1 MDGPV
6 SPVPPPMPPGVDDMP
21 SKVGRVMLFGAWIVG
36 LALLAMF
43 FNGMIERQH
52 NPNPEP
58 VAMHGGG
65 LPEVRLERNR
75 AGHYVAGGRINGE
88 PVRFLI
94 DTGAT
99 DVALPL
105 HVAERLSLPLRPG
118 GISKTANGTVRTWT
132 TRLDTVDLGGLVA
145 RQVRATVLPN
155 MPGDEVLLGMSYLKH
170 LELIQRGRILTL
182 RPHVGP

>member
-6 SPVPPPMPPGVDDMP
+6 SPGPRGVEDMP
-21 SKVGRVMLFGAWIVG
+21 SKVGRLMLFGAWIVG

-43 FNGMIERQH
+43 FNDMIERQH
-52 NPNPEP
+52 NPNPNP
-58 VAMHGGG
+58 AALQSGGV
-65 LPEVRLERNR
+65 PEVRLERNR

-105 HVAERLSLPLRPG
+105 HLAERLALPLRPG
-118 GISKTANGTVRTWT
+118 GLSNTANGTVRTWT
-132 TRLDTVDLGGLVA
+132 TRLDSVDLGGLVA

-155 MPGDEVLLGMSYLKH
+155 MPGDDVLLGMSYLKH
-170 LELIQRGRILTL
+170 LDLIQRGRTLTL
-182 RPHVGP
+182 RPHRGP

>member
-1 MDGPV
+1 MDGPMN
-6 SPVPPPMPPGVDDMP
+6 SAPPGADDMP
-21 SKVGRVMLFGAWIVG
+21 SKVGRVMLFAAWIVG

-43 FNGMIERQH
+43 FDGVITGRD
-52 NPNPEP
+52 NPNPAP
-58 VAMHGGG
+58 VALHGGSG
-65 LPEVRLERNR
+65 IPEVRLERNR

-105 HVAERLSLPLRPG
+105 SLAERLSLPLRPG
-118 GISKTANGTVRTWT
+118 GMSKTANGMVRTWT

-145 RQVRATVLPN
+145 HNVRATVLPN
-155 MPGDEVLLGMSYLKH
+155 MPGDDVLLGMSYLRH
-170 LELIQRGRILTL
+170 LEMVQRGGVLTL
-182 RPHVGP
+182 RPHLGSS